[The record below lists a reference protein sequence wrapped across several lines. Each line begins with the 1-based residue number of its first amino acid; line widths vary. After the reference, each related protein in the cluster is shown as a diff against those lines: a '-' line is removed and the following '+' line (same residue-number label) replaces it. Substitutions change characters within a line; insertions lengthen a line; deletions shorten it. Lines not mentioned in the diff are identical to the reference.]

1 MKFRQSL
8 LLLAAIGIP
17 ALAIADSIPR
27 PKLQLSVKPYAIEY
41 RDFAFPS
48 GFRVLFQRD
57 DSQPVVS
64 LSMVVDNG
72 STSDPEG
79 KEGIAHLVEHMW
91 FRSIHQDAQGKDL
104 PKIWDLLRDLGATL
118 NAYTAADLTNYMT
131 VAPKDKLVPL
141 LRLES
146 LRMRQ
151 PVRGVM
157 DDVLLVEREVVRNE
171 LRLNYENGGGDAFA
185 FLYQKLFA
193 PGSEYADLGIGTH
206 DSLNA
211 IALSDVQ
218 KFTVDNYG
226 PQYTTLLVV
235 GDIDLDKTGE
245 YLEQFGVDQLT
256 DPKNPTAELA
266 LVEPKPRIT
275 PTSGEPPPPY
285 QPVLVKGEEVG
296 ISTEHAS
303 VEKPSVIVA
312 WTLPGGYREDEQL
325 ARLSVYMLQNAVY
338 TGMYGKQQD
347 AGKELEGLGCF
358 YDPSVNTSLAAC
370 YIELSKGD
378 DGKDIPGKVL
388 DSLQYV
394 WTTDEAYRPFQDQAF
409 SYARIAN
416 MAQIFQ
422 SVDLFASLF
431 TERVSQAA
439 NFIHYTGNASYFA
452 TNFDRIGKVD
462 KDAAR
467 RFAEKY
473 LNRNRAVAVILQP
486 LEEGDLNVESTNAA
500 YRGSVR
506 GDSVESMLTEA
517 QLTPALIAESYVPP
531 NLSKVTDEKLPNGAR
546 LIVMPHTNSPLVRV
560 AATFNGG
567 YESDPIG
574 KFAADAW
581 YINEGG
587 TEWSYK
593 PRPNDPLQIAG
604 FDGIGPG
611 PFHTDAY
618 IQASAGN
625 VDGAL
630 YIIRDDLD
638 KFTSST
644 DGSIS
649 WAKNT
654 KKDVVGGMADPATWA
669 GWEQRSHLFPNHPV
683 SNWLDHGEIDA
694 LKGTPLSAVQAYWSR
709 VLQPSNMTLYVIG
722 NINPAEAR
730 KAAATYFG
738 GWTGKKLTGE
748 AKPLP
753 IAYPPAPPALDRKVV
768 IFDKKIASQTVVTYM
783 CQVAPFTEENYASQM
798 ILGDTMS
805 EALWLA
811 LREQTGASYGAYAGL
826 TDLNGGLGVLFQGVS
841 VQNDQAGLAVKTFL
855 DLGEKAARGGLDTKT
870 MAISKYGRASGYVAG
885 QQSTDQMLERFQGI
899 LNRGW
904 GMDFFTQY
912 GKRIAAV
919 SNAST
924 APLLKPC
931 INHEYVSAIGPK
943 DVLDAIFTKANIPH
957 EIYDW
962 EQAKK
967 DYAVKYN
974 LKSAKDAAKE
984 EKKKK

>member
-1 MKFRQSL
+1 MKFRRSL

-17 ALAIADSIPR
+17 VLAIADSLPR
-27 PKLQLSVKPYAIEY
+27 PKLQLAVKPYDIQY

-57 DSQPVVS
+57 DAQPVVS

-91 FRSIHQDAQGKDL
+91 FRSVHKDAQGKDL

-131 VAPKDKLVPL
+131 VAPKDKLIPL

-146 LRMRQ
+146 LRMRE
-151 PVRGVM
+151 PVRGVV

-211 IALSDVQ
+211 IALADVQ
-218 KFTVDNYG
+218 KFTDENYG
-226 PQYTTLLVV
+226 PQFTTLLVV
-235 GDIDLDKTGE
+235 GDLDLDKTGE
-245 YLEQFGVDQLT
+245 YLEQFGIDQLV

-275 PTSGEPPPPY
+275 AKSAEPPPPY
-285 QPVLVKGEEVG
+285 QPILVKGEEVG
-296 ISTEHAS
+296 VTTEHAS

-312 WTLPGGYREDEQL
+312 WTLPGGYREDEQV
-325 ARLSVYMLQNAVY
+325 ARLSVFMLQNAVY
-338 TGMYGKQQD
+338 TGLYGKQQE
-347 AGKELEGLGCF
+347 AGKELEGFGCF

-370 YIELSKGD
+370 YIELAKGS

-394 WTTDEAYRPFQDQAF
+394 WTTDEVYRGFQDYAF
-409 SYARIAN
+409 SYARIAQ

-439 NFIHYTGNASYFA
+439 NFIHYTGNASYFG
-452 TNFDRIGKVD
+452 TNFERIGKVD
-462 KDAAR
+462 KDSAR

-473 LNRNRAVAVILQP
+473 LNRQRAVAVILQP
-486 LEEGDLNVESTNAA
+486 LEEGDINVETTNAA

-517 QLTPALIAESYVPP
+517 DLTPAVITESYLPP
-531 NLSKVTDEKLPNGAR
+531 DLKKITDEKLPNGAR

-560 AATFNGG
+560 AATFRGG
-567 YESDPIG
+567 IESAPVG
-574 KFAADAW
+574 EFAANAW
-581 YINEGG
+581 YINQGG
-587 TEWSYK
+587 QEWSIK

-604 FDGIGPG
+604 FDGISADA
-611 PFHTDAY
+611 FHSSAY

-638 KFTSST
+638 KFTAST
-644 DGSIS
+644 DGSIA
-649 WAKNT
+649 WAKDV
-654 KKDVVGGMADPATWA
+654 KKNLVGGMDDPATWA
-669 GWEQRSHLFPNHPV
+669 GWEQRAHLFPNHPV
-683 SNWLDHGEIDA
+683 SHRMDHAEIDA
-694 LKGTPLSAVQAYWSR
+694 LRLTPLAAVQAFWAE
-709 VLQPSNMTLYVIG
+709 VLQPSSMTLYVIG
-722 NINPAEAR
+722 NIDPAEAR
-730 KAAATYFG
+730 KAATTYFG
-738 GWTGKKLTGE
+738 GWAGKKLPAD

-753 IAYPPAPPALDRKVV
+753 IVYPPPPPALDRKVV

-783 CQVAPFTEENYASQM
+783 CQVAPFTEENYASEM

-826 TDLNGGLGVLFQGVS
+826 TDLSGGLGVLFQGVS

-855 DLGEKAARGGLDTKT
+855 ELGEKAARGGLDTKT

-885 QQSTDQMLERFQGI
+885 QQSTDQMLDRLQSVI
-899 LNRGW
+899 NRGW
-904 GMDFFTQY
+904 GLDFFTQY
-912 GKRIAAV
+912 GKRLGAV
-919 SNAST
+919 TNAST

-957 EIYDW
+957 EIFDW
-962 EQAKK
+962 EKAKK
-967 DYAVKYN
+967 DYAIKFD
-974 LKSAKDAAKE
+974 LKSAKDDAKE